1 MKRTVSGIATVHFV
15 PLGCANDVE
24 LAKVSGHQSILDFRV
39 YGATLE
45 KRVQIERQSAT
56 HSARLCSTSD
66 EESSFFPLMA
76 SFWIRGRQT
85 AC

>member
-1 MKRTVSGIATVHFV
+1 MDGEHLAFLSVKYHVPRRLSVKRTVSGIATVHFV

-24 LAKVSGHQSILDFRV
+24 LAKVSGRQSILDFRV

-56 HSARLCSTSD
+56 HSAR
-66 EESSFFPLMA
+66 
-76 SFWIRGRQT
+76 
-85 AC
+85 